1 MKKKFKMFWED
12 YCDLYAINLRFLR
25 KHWIGA
31 IIYAVILF
39 TATMIWSCYSVFG
52 DLDIIVD
59 WFKNTFGAIKR
70 FFKRKVHKA

>member
-12 YCDLYAINLRFLR
+12 YCDLYAISLRFLR

-31 IIYAVILF
+31 IIYTVVLS
-39 TATMIWSCYSVFG
+39 TAYMIWICDSVFG

>member
-1 MKKKFKMFWED
+1 MKKKFKMFLED
-12 YCDLYAINLRFLR
+12 YCDLYAISLRFLR

-31 IIYAVILF
+31 IIYTVVLF
-39 TATMIWSCYSVFG
+39 TAYMIWICYSVFG

>member
-1 MKKKFKMFWED
+1 MKKKFKMFWKD
-12 YCDLYAINLRFLR
+12 YCDLYAISLRFLR
-25 KHWIGA
+25 KHWIGT
-31 IIYAVILF
+31 IIYTVVLS
-39 TATMIWSCYSVFG
+39 TVYMIWICDLVFG

>member
-12 YCDLYAINLRFLR
+12 YCDLYAISLRFLR

-31 IIYAVILF
+31 IIYTVVLF
-39 TATMIWSCYSVFG
+39 TAYMIWICYSVFG

-70 FFKRKVHKA
+70 FFKLKVHKA

>member
-1 MKKKFKMFWED
+1 MKKKFKMFCKD
-12 YCDLYAINLRFLR
+12 YCDLYAISLRFLR

-31 IIYAVILF
+31 IIYTVVLF
-39 TATMIWSCYSVFG
+39 TAYMIWICYSVVG

-70 FFKRKVHKA
+70 FFKCKVHKE